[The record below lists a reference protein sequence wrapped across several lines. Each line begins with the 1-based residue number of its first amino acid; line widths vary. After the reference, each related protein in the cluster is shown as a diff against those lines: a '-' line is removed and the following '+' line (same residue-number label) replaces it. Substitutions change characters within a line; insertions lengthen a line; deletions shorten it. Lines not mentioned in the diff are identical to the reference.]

1 MSALASSRNTAE
13 ILCHAQKFHRIRNV
27 KDHIVLYAGAIAA
40 SEAESGLAEPASDT
54 PCLIV
59 LGRVEGFTADGRA
72 IIKTGV
78 FKYDNGAGAE
88 ALGVAD
94 INRTVYALDDH
105 TVGRLGG
112 VHKVRAGVLRD
123 IDEDGQAIIE
133 LGLLRLD

>member
-1 MSALASSRNTAE
+1 MSALAFNRNTAE

-27 KDHIVLYAGAIAA
+27 KGHIELYAGSIAA
-40 SEAESGLAEPASDT
+40 ADPETGMAEPASDS
-54 PCLIV
+54 PGLIV

-88 ALGVAD
+88 ALGVVD
-94 INRTVYALDDH
+94 INRIVYALDDH
-105 TVGRLGG
+105 TVGRVGG
-112 VHKVRAGVLRD
+112 IHKVRAGVLRD
-123 IDEDGQAIIE
+123 IDADGQAIVE